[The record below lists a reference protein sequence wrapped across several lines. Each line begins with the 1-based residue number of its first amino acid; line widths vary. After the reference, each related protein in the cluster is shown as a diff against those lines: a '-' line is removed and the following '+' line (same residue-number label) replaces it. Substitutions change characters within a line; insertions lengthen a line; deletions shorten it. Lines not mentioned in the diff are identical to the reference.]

1 MREKSRTRQNRKER
15 QDRLVNAAIGF
26 IMLVSLGFPGKYEAM
41 AGAWGDMAFQYL
53 SFALQIMVMLS
64 AGRDVMEWRLV
75 DVRLRYWSLYLM
87 AAVFFA
93 GSMAATGYPR
103 EQFVTCVRFT
113 VLLLFALWL
122 SENREPEENL
132 RLFCMAQAVFAA
144 FVLLFIVLYPNR
156 AFVREVGEH
165 DFTGILR
172 TKNNAAAEV
181 SFGLVLQAALYRVMR
196 DGRKQ
201 IPRWFVILLGVQ
213 LMLLLLCSSTGALF
227 YAAVPAFFALALS
240 RRHVRGIPL
249 GILYVAGSVGF
260 LIAVQ
265 TVMPIAA
272 PFLEAIGKD
281 ATLTGRLPLW
291 KQIIEVMTQRRS
303 FMGWGFCMFWRDRRA
318 VTLIHTAFSRYSFM
332 GTMTTGAHNVLLE
345 LWLDT
350 GLLGVAAF
358 FLAMLVST
366 SQMKRLRDAQYVF
379 CASVILWFFF
389 HGLLERAFSPSSYHT
404 LSLLMAMGTAC
415 RKPKLQGRRRI
426 REENR
431 EQPSGTWPGRLGT
444 EDVKAEEVL

>member
-1 MREKSRTRQNRKER
+1 MREKSRIRENRKER
-15 QDRLVNAAIGF
+15 QERFVNAAIGF
-26 IMLVSLGFPGKYEAM
+26 IMLVSLGFPGKYEVIV
-41 AGAWGDMAFQYL
+41 GEQGDMAFQYL
-53 SFALQIMVMLS
+53 SFGLQIMVMLS
-64 AGRDVMEWRLV
+64 AGRNVMEWRLV
-75 DVRLRYWSLYLM
+75 DVKLRYWSLYLM

-93 GSMAATGYPR
+93 GSMAVTGYPR

-144 FVLLFIVLYPNR
+144 SVLMFIVLYPDR

-181 SFGLVLQAALYRVMR
+181 SFGLVLQAALYRIMR
-196 DGRKQ
+196 DEGKQ
-201 IPRWFVILLGVQ
+201 IPRWFVILSGAQ
-213 LMLLLLCSSTGALF
+213 LTLLALCSSVGALV
-227 YAAVPAFFALALS
+227 YAAVPAFFVLALS
-240 RRHVRGIPL
+240 RRCVRGLPL

-272 PFLEAIGKD
+272 PVLEAIGKD
-281 ATLTGRLPLW
+281 ATLTGRIPLW
-291 KQIIEVMTQRRS
+291 RQIIQVMTQHRS

-318 VTLIHTAFSRYSFM
+318 VALIHTAFSRYSFM
-332 GTMTTGAHNVLLE
+332 GSMTTGAHNVLLE

-350 GLLGVAAF
+350 GLFGVAAF

-366 SQMKRLRDAQYVF
+366 SQIKRLKDAQYVF
-379 CASVILWFFF
+379 CAAVILWFFL

-415 RKPKLQGRRRI
+415 KKPRLQGRRWI
-426 REENR
+426 REEDR
-431 EQPSGTWPGRLGT
+431 EQPIGT
-444 EDVKAEEVL
+444 EETFYKKEEEI